1 MLKTRPNYQKLAS
14 FRQAHPAVVVPG
26 DGFFSNKTQAELQEI
41 IDQTLTSLKKKREI
55 TGPVGQAAAIAAAEA
70 LLKAAGSADKAHTVY
85 VRWGIHQAVAG
96 VARGGGAI
104 TMNHFSVEDPGGG
117 NDWHLYV
124 DKGEATIIEMT
135 QNPAVVMRIE
145 NA

>member
-1 MLKTRPNYQKLAS
+1 MLKTRANYQKLAE
-14 FRQAHPAVVVPG
+14 FRTAHPAVVVPG

-41 IDQTLTSLKKKREI
+41 VDQTLTSLKKKREV

-70 LLKAAGSADKAHTVY
+70 LLKAAGTADKAHTVY

-104 TMNHFSVEDPGGG
+104 TMNHFSVED
-117 NDWHLYV
+117 
-124 DKGEATIIEMT
+124 
-135 QNPAVVMRIE
+135 
-145 NA
+145 